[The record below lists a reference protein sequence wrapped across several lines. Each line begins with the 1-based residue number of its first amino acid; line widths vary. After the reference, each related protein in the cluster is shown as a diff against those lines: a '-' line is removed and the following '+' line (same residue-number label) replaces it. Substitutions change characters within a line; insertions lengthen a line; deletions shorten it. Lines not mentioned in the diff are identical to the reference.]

1 VTSTAALVVALAEG
15 GGFNPLAFDPSAM
28 ALTIITFLVL
38 LVLLAKF
45 AWGPILKMA
54 ETREKRITDAIA
66 EAESQ
71 RAEAQRLLEEHRKA
85 MASVQTELALMRE
98 QGLAEAEKARQL
110 VRKKAEAEAA
120 ELSTKARRDIELART
135 QALQDIRR
143 EAVDLGLAAASRV
156 VGRSLDGNDQR
167 RIAEEVVGGLAGVSA
182 GGGTGTGRKGR

>member
-1 VTSTAALVVALAEG
+1 MIPTPALVVALAEG

-38 LVLLAKF
+38 LVLLTKF

-66 EAESQ
+66 QAEAQ
-71 RAEAQRLLEEHRKA
+71 RAEAQKLLDDHKRA
-85 MASVQTELALMRE
+85 LANVQSELAAIRE
-98 QGLAEAEKARQL
+98 QGLAEAEAARQQ
-110 VRKKAEAEAA
+110 VRQKAEAEAA
-120 ELSTKARRDIELART
+120 EMSAKARRDIESARN

-143 EAVDLGLAAASRV
+143 EAVDLGLAAATRV

-167 RIAEEVVGGLAGVSA
+167 RIAEEVVGGLVAAGQ
-182 GGGTGTGRKGR
+182 KGR

>member
-1 VTSTAALVVALAEG
+1 MSSASALVVALAGE
-15 GGFNPLAFDPSAM
+15 GGFNPLRFDPSAM
-28 ALTIITFLVL
+28 WLTIITFAVL

-66 EAESQ
+66 QAEAQ
-71 RAEAQRLLEEHRKA
+71 RAEAQKLLDDHRKA
-85 MASVQTELALMRE
+85 MANVQSELATMRE
-98 QGLAEAEKARQL
+98 QGLAEAEAARRL
-110 VRKKAEAEAA
+110 VHQKAEAEAA

-143 EAVDLGLAAASRV
+143 EAVDLGLAAATRV

-167 RIAEEVVGGLAGVSA
+167 RIAEEVVGGLAAAGA
-182 GGGTGTGRKGR
+182 GGGPGAGRKGR